1 MVIPLSPGYCQDCG
15 DCGKKWVE
23 AGGEEGVLGD
33 PRLGRLRGE
42 EGRFRPLCSVALV
55 RQEKARMERDGE
67 DGGRYLWAEGVW
79 RAPVRGPD
87 QG

>member
-1 MVIPLSPGYCQDCG
+1 MVIPLCLGYCQDCG
-15 DCGKKWVE
+15 DCGRKWAE
-23 AGGEEGVLGD
+23 AGGEGGGLWD

-42 EGRFRPLCSVALV
+42 EGRLGARCSVVLV

-67 DGGRYLWAEGVW
+67 DGGSYPSAEGVW